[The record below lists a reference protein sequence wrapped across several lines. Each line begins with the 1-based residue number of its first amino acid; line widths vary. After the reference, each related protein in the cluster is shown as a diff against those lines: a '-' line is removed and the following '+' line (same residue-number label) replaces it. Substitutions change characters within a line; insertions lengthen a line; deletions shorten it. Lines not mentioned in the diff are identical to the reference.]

1 MAIARRVTLAA
12 NSDVFHYVFPA
23 VRILAG
29 IAIFRLVSRLSR
41 LRAAYIEECRHD
53 QRQNAS
59 GHTRECDC

>member
-29 IAIFRLVSRLSR
+29 IANFRLVSRLSR
-41 LRAAYIEECRHD
+41 LRATYIEECHHD
-53 QRQNAS
+53 Q
-59 GHTRECDC
+59 